1 MNVRFQNVREGYTIV
16 EVMATIVIVAVLAAT
31 VGTFFVK
38 LLRIQE
44 RDREEAYIREKL
56 ADVCGAYADALSVAS
71 SFGTHENPL
80 TGGTEVRVDYRLE
93 TGGVSLE
100 TGQVTRVAHLT
111 SEVNL
116 TNRTVD
122 LKVFGF
128 EQRELVEKLSRIAR
142 GDALLLP
149 LAGDMVR
156 CTIMPLNAVGDTRVD
171 DTGFATAD
179 AALGY
184 LQVVARYSVKNDDGE
199 LVEKTVE
206 VGRVVRLWNRE

>member
-1 MNVRFQNVREGYTIV
+1 MKVRFQNVRDGYTIV

-56 ADVCGAYADALSVAS
+56 ADVCGAYADAMSVAS
-71 SFGTHENPL
+71 SFGTRENPL
-80 TGGTEVRVDYRLE
+80 TGETEVRVDYRLE

-100 TGQVTRVAHLT
+100 TGQVTRVTHLT
-111 SEVNL
+111 SEINV